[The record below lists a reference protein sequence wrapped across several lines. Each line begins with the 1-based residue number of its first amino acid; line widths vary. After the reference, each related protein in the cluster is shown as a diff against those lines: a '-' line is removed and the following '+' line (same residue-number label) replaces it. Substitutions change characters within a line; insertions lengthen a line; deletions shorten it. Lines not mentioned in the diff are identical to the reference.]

1 MGYLD
6 QKARQVRLLRAREA
20 PRPREFDRLRER
32 AKARDRVG
40 SLEAALRAGD
50 RVALIAEF
58 KRRSP
63 SAGQL
68 TEGERPQDVALMY
81 HENGA
86 AALSVLTDKPDFAG
100 SLDDLRAVAKSVQ
113 LPALRKDFIVDIAGI
128 FETRLAGAAA
138 ALLIAR
144 ILSRLELKAMVE
156 SAKEVGL
163 EALVE
168 VHDERELER
177 ALDVGATLIG
187 INNRD
192 LGTLT
197 TDLEVTD
204 RLAQRVP
211 GNVTL
216 VSESGIKS
224 ADDVRRV
231 RDAGAHAVLV
241 GESLL
246 RLESEA
252 RAKRT
257 SELSGV
263 ER

>member
-6 QKARQVRLLRAREA
+6 EKARQVRLHRAREA
-20 PRPREFDRLRER
+20 PRARELDRLRRR
-32 AKARDRVG
+32 AMARKGAG
-40 SLEAALRAGD
+40 SLETALRSSD

-63 SAGQL
+63 SAGRL
-68 TEGERPQDVALMY
+68 ADGEQPDDVARMY
-81 HENGA
+81 RQNGA
-86 AALSVLTDKPDFAG
+86 AGLSVLTDVPDFEG
-100 SLDDLRAVAKSVQ
+100 SLADLRAVTAAVE
-113 LPALRKDFIVDIAGI
+113 LPTLRKDFILDVAGL
-128 FETRLAGAAA
+128 FEARLAGAAA

-144 ILSRLELKAMVE
+144 ILLPSELRSLVE
-156 SAKEVGL
+156 SARAVGL
-163 EALVE
+163 ETLVE
-168 VHDERELER
+168 IHDETELEV
-177 ALDVGATLIG
+177 ALEVGASLIG

-197 TDLEVTD
+197 TDLRVTD
-204 RLAQRVP
+204 RLAPRVP
-211 GNVTL
+211 TGVTL

-231 RDAGAHAVLV
+231 RDAGTHAVLV

-246 RLESEA
+246 RMSPET
-252 RAKRT
+252 RGGRV